1 MHDRLLPSSL
11 PEEQAS
17 DKRLPLDLGPANGPA
32 WDVMEQVYLF
42 GIASQRTSW
51 LATRQALVAENVANA
66 DTPGYKAKDLT
77 SFAEVLETTRLNLAS
92 SNNTHMA
99 SLSRASDGQDVVS
112 ETPWDVTHSGNS
124 VSLEQEMLKAGEISR
139 AYSLDTSVV
148 KAFHR
153 LLVMS
158 VKG

>member
-1 MHDRLLPSSL
+1 
-11 PEEQAS
+11 
-17 DKRLPLDLGPANGPA
+17 
-32 WDVMEQVYLF
+32 MEQVYLF

-51 LATRQALVAENVANA
+51 LATRQTVVAENVANA
-66 DTPGYKAKDLT
+66 NTPGYKAKDLA
-77 SFAEVLETTRLNLAS
+77 SFSEVLASTRLDLAS
-92 SNNTHMA
+92 SSNMHMA
-99 SLSRASDGQDVVS
+99 SLGGASDSQDVVT

>member
-1 MHDRLLPSSL
+1 MD
-11 PEEQAS
+11 
-17 DKRLPLDLGPANGPA
+17 
-32 WDVMEQVYLF
+32 QVYLF

-51 LATRQALVAENVANA
+51 LATRQTLVAENVANA
-66 DTPGYKAKDLT
+66 NTPGYEAKDLA
-77 SFAEVLETTRLNLAS
+77 SFSEVLDSTRLDLVSS
-92 SNNTHMA
+92 SNMHMA
-99 SLSRASDGQDVVS
+99 SLGGVGDSQDVVTQ
-112 ETPWDVTHSGNS
+112 TPWDVTHSGNS

>member
-1 MHDRLLPSSL
+1 
-11 PEEQAS
+11 
-17 DKRLPLDLGPANGPA
+17 
-32 WDVMEQVYLF
+32 MEQVYLF

-51 LATRQALVAENVANA
+51 LATRQTLVAENVANA
-66 DTPGYKAKDLT
+66 NTPGYKAKDLA
-77 SFAEVLETTRLNLAS
+77 SFSEVLDSTRLDLVNS
-92 SNNTHMA
+92 SKMHMA
-99 SLSRASDGQDVVS
+99 SIGSASDGQDVVT

>member
-1 MHDRLLPSSL
+1 
-11 PEEQAS
+11 
-17 DKRLPLDLGPANGPA
+17 
-32 WDVMEQVYLF
+32 MEQVYLF

-51 LATRQALVAENVANA
+51 LATRQTLVAENVANA
-66 DTPGYKAKDLT
+66 NTPGYKGKDLA
-77 SFAEVLETTRLNLAS
+77 SFSEVLASTRLDLANS
-92 SNNTHMA
+92 SNMHMA
-99 SLSRASDGQDVVS
+99 SLGGTSDSQDVVT

>member
-1 MHDRLLPSSL
+1 
-11 PEEQAS
+11 
-17 DKRLPLDLGPANGPA
+17 
-32 WDVMEQVYLF
+32 MEQVYLF
-42 GIASQRTSW
+42 GIASQRTAW
-51 LATRQALVAENVANA
+51 LATRQTLVAENVANA
-66 DTPGYKAKDLT
+66 NTPGYQAKDLA
-77 SFAEVLETTRLNLAS
+77 SFSEVLASTRLDLAS
-92 SNNTHMA
+92 SSNMHMA
-99 SLSRASDGQDVVS
+99 SLGGVGDSQDVVTQ
-112 ETPWDVTHSGNS
+112 TPWDVTHSGNS